1 MGLVSF
7 LSCLYL
13 VFTIVLMFKK
23 NSIGKLYMIFG
34 LLTFIFVI
42 GYSLIP
48 IIPKGIQDFGIFVIF
63 SLMILLFGIMFGTT
77 IKMFK
82 KSNKASQITSVVA
95 SLILILILFN
105 VVGWMSYMYI
115 PVLLYMLQ
123 DKINNYTDKLVEVK

>member
-1 MGLVSF
+1 M
-7 LSCLYL
+7 
-13 VFTIVLMFKK
+13 
-23 NSIGKLYMIFG
+23 
-34 LLTFIFVI
+34 
-42 GYSLIP
+42 
-48 IIPKGIQDFGIFVIF
+48 F

-77 IKMFK
+77 IKIFK

-123 DKINNYTDKLVEVK
+123 DKLNNRTDKLVEVK

>member
-23 NSIGKLYMIFG
+23 NSMGKLYMIFG

-48 IIPKGIQDFGIFVIF
+48 IMPKGIQDFGIFVIF

-123 DKINNYTDKLVEVK
+123 DKINNHTDKLVELK